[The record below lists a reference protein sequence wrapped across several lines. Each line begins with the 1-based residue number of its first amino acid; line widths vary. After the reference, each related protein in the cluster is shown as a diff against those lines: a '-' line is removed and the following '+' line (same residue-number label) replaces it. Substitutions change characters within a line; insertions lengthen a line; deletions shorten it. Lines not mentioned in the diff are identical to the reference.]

1 MSTAFMGEGNIGSD
15 AEVKMFPPNGNRPPR
30 GLLRLNVRFDNP
42 VPTDNGTV
50 DKGGFWANVEVW
62 NRDVEQWARLYQKG
76 MRVMVSGRMV
86 LDEWEDS
93 AGNKKEQ
100 FKVLANRIGILPFRI
115 SQVVLDSH
123 QGNQPNPN
131 QGNQPNPN
139 QGNQPNPSAN
149 DHRGAYSKSDGP
161 DGEWNNPMQYEG

>member
-123 QGNQPNPN
+123 QGNQPNP
-131 QGNQPNPN
+131 
-139 QGNQPNPSAN
+139 SAN